1 MKEDTPTVIPSS
13 PIQIAESKSNA
24 GFAKIDKSIYWLFAA
39 IAISAIATAFEGKIN
54 GYYFQIII
62 YIGINIILASSLN
75 LINGFA
81 GQFSLGHAGFMAVGA
96 YTAAVTT
103 SAMHLGRGSLFEAPL
118 FALALLLGGIMAA
131 IFGLLVGIPSLRL
144 KGDYL
149 AITTLGFGEII
160 RVIVQNL
167 NFLGAARG
175 YTGIPKLTNSFW
187 DFATVAV
194 VIFFIY
200 NLVNS
205 TYGKAFL
212 AVRDDEIAAEAIGVS
227 STKVK
232 VVAFVTGAFFA
243 GVAGGLYAHFVTY
256 INPMQFGFLKSFEI
270 VVMVIIGGMGSILGV
285 ILSATFLTILPE
297 ALRSVAQ
304 YRMVI
309 YSLLLIII
317 MITRPQGLFTIKR
330 KSRRNVVP
338 KTEII

>member
-1 MKEDTPTVIPSS
+1 MRANSS
-13 PIQIAESKSNA
+13 VLSPFT
-24 GFAKIDKSIYWLFAA
+24 FARSLLNKAANLLRIDKSILLLL
-39 IAISAIATAFEGKIN
+39 IGVIISALATTFEGRIN
-54 GYYFQIII
+54 AYYFQIII

-103 SAMHLGRGSLFEAPL
+103 SALHLERGTFLAVPL
-118 FALALLLGGIMAA
+118 FALALLFGGIMAA

-167 NFLGAARG
+167 DFLGAARG
-175 YTGIPKLTNSFW
+175 FTGIPKLTNSFW
-187 DFATVAV
+187 VFATAAV
-194 VIFFIY
+194 LIFLIY
-200 NLVNS
+200 NLINS

-212 AVRDDEIAAEAIGVS
+212 AVRDDEIAAEAVGIS
-227 STKVK
+227 STKIK

-243 GVAGGLYAHFVTY
+243 GVAGALYAHFVTY
-256 INPMQFGFLKSFEI
+256 INPMQFSFLKSFEI

-285 ILSATFLTILPE
+285 ILSATLLTILPE

-317 MITRPQGLFTIKR
+317 MITRPQGLFVRKR
-330 KSRRNVVP
+330 ALRRETAS
-338 KTEII
+338 KTDS